1 VKVGDRV
8 TLVAIPADLHDDD
21 ELRTRTLFE
30 KCLGKTFTIAAL
42 QTVDGLPYQLVQLDV
57 GRVVGKASYLE
68 SIWVE
73 PVYLQVKDPE

>member
-30 KCLGKTFTIAAL
+30 KCLGKFTVAAL

-68 SIWVE
+68 SFGLNPFIC
-73 PVYLQVKDPE
+73 K